1 MALLEFDKLNTIS
14 LIEIPEERKRSEP
27 YETYFGDMYLTEKQ
41 IEDREE
47 VASRMEEPLRDFL
60 LLIMIGLA
68 TGVVLYEEAREE
80 LLQNL
85 IAQNIAE
92 VEYLETLTADITDST
107 RRHPNDD
114 WYFSEDRVIFISENE
129 ANTIMNGTEFQE
141 ARERGMTRKQWIGMK
156 DKRERETHIK
166 MNDMILPIDEYF
178 HVGEAQCLYPKDVI
192 SPYTTLPEHPE
203 ELISCRC
210 QIKYL
215 K

>member
-1 MALLEFDKLNTIS
+1 MALLEFYKLNTLS

-27 YETYFGDMYLTEKQ
+27 YETYFGDMYLTEQQ
-41 IEDREE
+41 IEDRKE
-47 VASRMEEPLRDFL
+47 VAGRMEEPLRDFL

-68 TGVVLYEEAREE
+68 TGIVLYEEAREE

-92 VEYLETLTADITDST
+92 VEYLETLTADIADST

-141 ARERGMTRKQWIGMK
+141 ARNRGMTRKQWIGMK
-156 DKRERETHIK
+156 DKRERETHVA

-178 HVGEAQCLYPKDVI
+178 QVGEAICLYPKDVV

-203 ELISCRC
+203 ELVNCRC
-210 QIKYL
+210 QIRYMR
-215 K
+215 

>member
-27 YETYFGDMYLTEKQ
+27 YETYFGDMYLTEEQ
-41 IEDREE
+41 IEDRKE

-141 ARERGMTRKQWIGMK
+141 ARNRGMTRKQWIGMK
-156 DKRERETHIK
+156 DKRERETHVE

-192 SPYTTLPEHPE
+192 SPYTTLTEHPE
-203 ELISCRC
+203 ELVNCRC
-210 QIKYL
+210 VCKFL

>member
-27 YETYFGDMYLTEKQ
+27 YETYFGDMYLTEEQ
-41 IEDREE
+41 IEDRKE

-141 ARERGMTRKQWIGMK
+141 ARNRGMTRKQWIGMK

-178 HVGEAQCLYPKDVI
+178 QVGEAICLYPKDVV

-203 ELISCRC
+203 ELVNCRC
-210 QIKYL
+210 QIRYMR
-215 K
+215 

>member
-27 YETYFGDMYLTEKQ
+27 YETYFGDMYLTEEQ
-41 IEDREE
+41 IEDRKE

-141 ARERGMTRKQWIGMK
+141 ARNRGMTRKQWIGMK
-156 DKRERETHIK
+156 DKRERETHVK

-178 HVGEAQCLYPKDVI
+178 LVGEAICLYPKDVV

-203 ELISCRC
+203 ELVNCRC
-210 QIKYL
+210 QIRYMR
-215 K
+215 

>member
-1 MALLEFDKLNTIS
+1 MALLEFDKLNTLS

-27 YETYFGDMYLTEKQ
+27 YETYFGDMYLTEQQ
-41 IEDREE
+41 IEDRKE
-47 VASRMEEPLRDFL
+47 VAGRMEEPLRDFL

-68 TGVVLYEEAREE
+68 TGIVLYEEAREE

-92 VEYLETLTADITDST
+92 VEYLETLTADIADST

-141 ARERGMTRKQWIGMK
+141 ARNRGMTRKQWIGMK
-156 DKRERETHIK
+156 DKRERETHVA

-178 HVGEAQCLYPKDVI
+178 QVGEAICLYPKDVV

-203 ELISCRC
+203 ELVNCRC
-210 QIKYL
+210 QIRYMR
-215 K
+215 

>member
-27 YETYFGDMYLTEKQ
+27 YETYFGDMYLTEQQ

-47 VASRMEEPLRDFL
+47 AARKMEEPLRNWL
-60 LLIMIGLA
+60 LLILIGLA
-68 TGVVLYEEAREE
+68 TGLVLYEEARQE
-80 LLQNL
+80 LLDNL

-92 VEYLETLTADITDST
+92 VEYLEMMTRDITDST
-107 RRHPNDD
+107 RRNKNDD

-141 ARERGMTRKQWIGMK
+141 ARNRGMTRKQWIGMK
-156 DKRERETHIK
+156 DKRERETHNL

-203 ELISCRC
+203 ELVNCRC
-210 QIKYL
+210 QIRYMR
-215 K
+215 